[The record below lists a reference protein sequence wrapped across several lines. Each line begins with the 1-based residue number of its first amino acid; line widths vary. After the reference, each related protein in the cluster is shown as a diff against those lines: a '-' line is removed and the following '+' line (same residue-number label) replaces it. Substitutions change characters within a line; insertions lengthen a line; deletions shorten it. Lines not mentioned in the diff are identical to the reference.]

1 MHYKLK
7 LIISLN
13 WPLSSVKFRLCD
25 IDFYLYIYGE
35 ERKQQP
41 YTRSTSTK
49 LFSSYYFLADFDVAS
64 IEFSLKLKIDT

>member
-7 LIISLN
+7 FE
-13 WPLSSVKFRLCD
+13 LSSVKLRLYD
-25 IDFYLYIYGE
+25 IDFYLYIYGD